1 MNKLNKNG
9 AVAEELAALH
19 FLREG
24 YYVFKPILGF
34 GPVDLIAVD
43 AGGDIILADVK
54 AESSRVNTG
63 RSKKSRITRVR
74 SKIQKMLNVVLCYV
88 DLETGNVHV
97 TNHAAN

>member
-1 MNKLNKNG
+1 MNKLNQAG

-43 AGGDIILADVK
+43 AAGDIILADVK

>member
-1 MNKLNKNG
+1 MNKLNQNG

-74 SKIQKMLNVVLCYV
+74 SCLLSTSPRPRDAPLSRM
-88 DLETGNVHV
+88 TSS
-97 TNHAAN
+97 A

>member
-1 MNKLNKNG
+1 MNKLNQAG
-9 AVAEELAALH
+9 AVTEELAALH

-43 AGGDIILADVK
+43 AGGDIILCDVK

-74 SKIQKMLNVVLCYV
+74 SDIQKMLDVVLCYV